1 MLGMT
6 QSNDVANM
14 MNENL
19 ESSPVAHKASN
30 IFLSPNYLGV
40 IGALLLLGLYLLGLH
55 QSFLFDVDEGAFT
68 EATREMLTSGDWG
81 HTTLNGT
88 DRFDKPIGVYW
99 LQAISAA
106 VWGVNE
112 FAFRLPSALSA
123 WIASL
128 ALARFAFQQWGV
140 KAAIMA
146 AIISAT
152 SLGPWAMARTA
163 TADALL
169 GMFFVLIFLDLW
181 RALASDVAGPGRR
194 VALWMALGLL
204 VKGPVAVVLPVGTL
218 GILWMLEGAIRSR
231 MVQLLKDPVSWLILL
246 LVSMPWY
253 LYAYAR
259 HGQKFIDGFLLK
271 HNVERF
277 TGSMEGHS
285 GNWAYFAL
293 ALPLLW
299 LPWSALWMKAL
310 VQVRSQWQQPVLK
323 YCWIWFAFVFAFF
336 SLANTKLP
344 HYLLYAGPA
353 VCLILT
359 QSALDAGRKS
369 WALSW
374 ALGLLGFALILG
386 LPGYLQQH
394 SDLLK
399 DAYYRKLI
407 ETSQSTQMVFIL
419 LAIPL
424 LLFSKLLVKKLAHGM
439 FAIQLDVSKGASFT
453 AFAVFHSMVLA
464 LVVLPWWSH
473 TLQSPVHA
481 LALQLKDDP
490 RVVVQWGVHVPSFAT
505 YRQPAAPRREPL
517 PGALALVKTSP
528 PLWPADWDVVATQ
541 GPLSVVKSPS
551 TAKVSTPSP

>member
-1 MLGMT
+1 MLGMNQT
-6 QSNDVANM
+6 KAVANA
-14 MNENL
+14 MNANS
-19 ESSPVAHKASN
+19 ESSQVASKPFN
-30 IFLSPNYLGV
+30 IFLFPNYLGV
-40 IGALLLLGLYLLGLH
+40 IGALLLLGLYVLGLN

-81 HTTLNGT
+81 HTTLNGA

-106 VWGVNE
+106 ILGVNE
-112 FAFRLPSALSA
+112 FAFRLPSAVSA

-128 ALARFAFQQWGV
+128 ALARFAFQQWGLR
-140 KAAIMA
+140 AAIMA

-181 RALASDVAGPGRR
+181 RALNSEKAGPGRR

-218 GILWMLEGAIRSR
+218 GILWVLERAMRARML
-231 MVQLLKDPVSWLILL
+231 QLLKDPVSWLILVF
-246 LVSMPWY
+246 VSLPWY

-259 HGQKFIDGFLLK
+259 HGQNFIDGFLLK

-299 LPWSALWMKAL
+299 LPWSALWLKAL

-323 YCWIWFAFVFAFF
+323 YCWIWFGFVFFFF

-344 HYLLYAGPA
+344 HYLLYSGPA
-353 VCLILT
+353 MCLILT
-359 QSALDAGRKS
+359 RSALDAGRKS

-374 ALGLLGFALILG
+374 ALGLLGFALLLW
-386 LPGYLQQH
+386 LPAYLQQH
-394 SDLLK
+394 TDLLK
-399 DAYYRKLI
+399 DAYYQKLI
-407 ETSQSTQMVFIL
+407 EASQSTQMMFIL

-424 LLFSKLLVKKLAHGM
+424 LLFSKVLVKKLAQVVFG
-439 FAIQLDVSKGASFT
+439 IQLNFSKGASFT
-453 AFAVFHSMVLA
+453 AFAVFHSMILA

-505 YRQPAAPRREPL
+505 YRQQAAPRREPM
-517 PGALALVKTSP
+517 PGEMALVKTSAA
-528 PLWPADWDVVATQ
+528 LWPIQWEVVATQ
-541 GPLSVVKSPS
+541 GPLSVVKSPTTNKS
-551 TAKVSTPSP
+551 SAP

>member
-1 MLGMT
+1 
-6 QSNDVANM
+6 
-14 MNENL
+14 MNHPL
-19 ESSPVAHKASN
+19 ESRHGAPWPSIVS
-30 IFLSPNYLGV
+30 LSPHYFWAM
-40 IGALLLLGLYLLGLH
+40 GAVVLLALYLLGLH
-55 QSFLFDVDEGAFT
+55 QSYLFDVDEGAFT

-81 HTTLNGT
+81 HTTLNGV

-106 VWGVNE
+106 ILGVNE

-123 WIASL
+123 WMASL

-140 KAAIMA
+140 RAAIMA

-169 GMFFVLIFLDLW
+169 GLFFVLIFLDLW
-181 RALASDVAGPGRR
+181 RALYSHNAGLGRR

-218 GILWMLEGAIRSR
+218 GILWVLEPAIRSR
-231 MVQLLKDPVSWLILL
+231 MVQLLKDPVSWLILV
-246 LVSMPWY
+246 LVSLPWY

-259 HGQKFIDGFLLK
+259 HGQNFIDGFLLK

-285 GNWAYFAL
+285 GNAAYFLL

-299 LPWSALWMKAL
+299 LPWSALWLKAL
-310 VQVRSQWQQPVLK
+310 VQVRSQWQHPVLK
-323 YCWIWFAFVFAFF
+323 YSWIWFAFVFGFF

-353 VCLILT
+353 MCLILT
-359 QSALDAGRKS
+359 QSALDAGRKT
-369 WALSW
+369 WAFSW
-374 ALGLLGFALILG
+374 ALGLLGFAFILG
-386 LPGYLQQH
+386 VPSYLQQH
-394 SDLLK
+394 TDLIK
-399 DAYYRKLI
+399 DVYYQRLI
-407 ETSQSTQMVFIL
+407 AASQSTQMIFIL
-419 LAIPL
+419 LAIPV
-424 LLFSKLLVKKLAHGM
+424 LLFSKVLVKKFAKVV
-439 FAIQLDVSKGASFT
+439 FAIQIDFSKGASFT
-453 AFAVFHSMVLA
+453 AFAVFHAMVLA

-473 TLQSPVHA
+473 TLQSPVHH

-490 RVVVQWGVHVPSFAT
+490 HTVVQWGVHVPSFAT
-505 YRQPAAPRREPL
+505 YRQQPAPRREPL
-517 PGALALVKTSP
+517 PGELALVKTSP
-528 PLWPADWDVVATQ
+528 PLWPAGWDVVATQ

-551 TAKVSTPSP
+551 TAKVGTPTP